1 MQLLHTP
8 DLNSEACGNISKRC
22 VCHVPYPRGSHAIPF
37 TALTPAKV
45 LGSYEKQTCPGAE
58 VEAHKG
64 RISVCF
70 VLRYI
75 SRN

>member
-1 MQLLHTP
+1 MRPLHTP
-8 DLNSEACGNISKRC
+8 DLNSEAWGSISKRC
-22 VCHVPYPRGSHAIPF
+22 VCQDCYPRGSRAIPF

-45 LGSYEKQTCPGAE
+45 LGPYEKQSWPEAG

-64 RISVCF
+64 GISVCF
-70 VLRYI
+70 VPRYI